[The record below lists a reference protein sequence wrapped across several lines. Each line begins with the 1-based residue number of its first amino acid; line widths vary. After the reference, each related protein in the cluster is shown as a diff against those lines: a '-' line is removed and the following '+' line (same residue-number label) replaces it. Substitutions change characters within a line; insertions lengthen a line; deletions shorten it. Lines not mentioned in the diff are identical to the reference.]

1 MFEERLTQDEE
12 QNKNEIDASSL
23 TYGEKIRQ
31 LEAVIKTIKED
42 IETIKRQTRR
52 EQEEKDEFRKIKEIA
67 VQKDNNWKKLI
78 IERDKEIVK
87 LEVEKKEVQAQLK
100 KKETDLYGY
109 KFKIND
115 LQKTKSVL
123 THRT

>member
-1 MFEERLTQDEE
+1 M
-12 QNKNEIDASSL
+12 
-23 TYGEKIRQ
+23 
-31 LEAVIKTIKED
+31 
-42 IETIKRQTRR
+42 
-52 EQEEKDEFRKIKEIA
+52 
-67 VQKDNNWKKLI
+67 QKDNNWKKLI

-87 LEVEKKEVQAQLK
+87 LEIEKKEVQAQLK